1 MARLAEVLGAGSS
14 WHLAAF
20 LGELPAPLC
29 CLAAPRPYG
38 TCIPLPQLCVR
49 GLALKI
55 EML

>member
-29 CLAAPRPYG
+29 CLAAPRPCG
-38 TCIPLPQLCVR
+38 TCIPLPQLCVQ